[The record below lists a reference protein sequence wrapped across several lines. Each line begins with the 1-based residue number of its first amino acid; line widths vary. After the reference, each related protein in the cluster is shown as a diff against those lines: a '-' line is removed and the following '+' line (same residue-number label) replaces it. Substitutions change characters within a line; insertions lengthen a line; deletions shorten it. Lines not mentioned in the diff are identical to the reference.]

1 MNRTLRAR
9 LLSAVETDRQAE
21 QVDGVWR
28 TRCLH
33 CRAALHLSAA
43 GEPLDGG
50 SLEHVV
56 PRSWFEKRAAVALT
70 AGLSGPD
77 DPRNL
82 ALVCRRCNHQKG
94 SGPDARGPAHP
105 RAREI
110 VETLQAKRLERFLAA
125 GQPTATRPET

>member
-1 MNRTLRAR
+1 MNRTLRAL

-21 QVDGVWR
+21 RVDGVWR

-33 CRAALHLSAA
+33 CRAALHLAES

-56 PRSWFEKRAAVALT
+56 PRSWFEKRAAAELI
-70 AGLSGPD
+70 AGLTGPN

-82 ALVCRRCNHQKG
+82 ALACRRCNHQKG
-94 SGPDARGPAHP
+94 SGPDAQGPTHP

-110 VETLQAKRLERFLAA
+110 AETLRARRLERYCSAGAA
-125 GQPTATRPET
+125 AEVRRES